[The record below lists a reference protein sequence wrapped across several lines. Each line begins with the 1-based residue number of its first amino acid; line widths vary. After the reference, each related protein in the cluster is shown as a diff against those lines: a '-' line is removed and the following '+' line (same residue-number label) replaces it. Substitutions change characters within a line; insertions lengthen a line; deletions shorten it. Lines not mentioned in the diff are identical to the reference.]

1 MTIILLIHAANLPI
15 DVLDY
20 TLDGPSTATV
30 GLASDQFVVELGEGT
45 LASPDT
51 VTPDDGGAGGAF
63 SVVSVI
69 LTDWGRIASF
79 TYTPAAAGAVT
90 ISVTDSGGLTDP
102 PPIILTVSE
111 LVVVDED
118 ITHGP
123 IVMLH
128 PAGMPAGTWS
138 RWEGGPR

>member
-1 MTIILLIHAANLPI
+1 MRRTS
-15 DVLDY
+15 
-20 TLDGPSTATV
+20 PSTCWTTRST
-30 GLASDQFVVELGEGT
+30 GRPRQRSGWRPI
-45 LASPDT
+45 SSWWSS
-51 VTPDDGGAGGAF
+51 AGGAF